1 MYFTEEHEVF
11 RESFKDFL
19 QKEVVPHIDKWE
31 KTGNIDRFIWT
42 KVWRYGLFWIELP
55 RRIRRLESGSILH
68 GNLFRRIAKN

>member
-19 QKEVVPHIDKWE
+19 QKEVVPHIEKWE
-31 KTGNIDRFIWT
+31 KTGRYRTFYLD
-42 KVWRYGLFWIELP
+42 KVWRYGLFWIKLP